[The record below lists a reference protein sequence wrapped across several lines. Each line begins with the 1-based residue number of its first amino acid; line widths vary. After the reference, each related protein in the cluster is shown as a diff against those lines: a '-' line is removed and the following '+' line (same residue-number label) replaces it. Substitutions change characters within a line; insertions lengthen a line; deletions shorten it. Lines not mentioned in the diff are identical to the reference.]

1 MTAHRKTT
9 PLLLAALL
17 PLCTQQTYAGL
28 LDDAKRA
35 LNAPATSTAAS
46 TATQAVPATGNL
58 LSMVT
63 SGLGVTDQQ
72 ASGGLGAL
80 FKVAQGQLS
89 SGDFAKIA
97 SAVPNMDQ
105 LLGAA
110 PAVDSN
116 STGGGLLSQAGAL
129 GKSLGGASYLNSAFS
144 KLGLSPDQIAPMAN
158 IAVQYLEGSSPEAA
172 ALLKQVTGGLM

>member
-1 MTAHRKTT
+1 MTTHRKTST
-9 PLLLAALL
+9 LILAALL
-17 PLCTQQTYAGL
+17 PLCTLPVHAGL
-28 LDDAKRA
+28 FDDAKQV
-35 LNAPATSTAAS
+35 LNAPATATAAS
-46 TATQAVPATGNL
+46 PATQAVPATGDL
-58 LSMVT
+58 LSMVS

-72 ASGGLGAL
+72 ATGGLGAL

-89 SGDFAKIA
+89 SGDFGKIA

-105 LLGAA
+105 LLDAA
-110 PAVDSN
+110 PAVDASN
-116 STGGGLLSQAGAL
+116 SSDLLAKAGGL

-172 ALLKQVTGGLM
+172 ALLKQVTGSLM